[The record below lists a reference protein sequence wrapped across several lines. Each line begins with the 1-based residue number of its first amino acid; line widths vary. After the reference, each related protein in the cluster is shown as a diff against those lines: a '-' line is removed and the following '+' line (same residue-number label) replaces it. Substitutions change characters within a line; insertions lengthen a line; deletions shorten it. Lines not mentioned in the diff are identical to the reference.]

1 MEKNPTIIVNFF
13 KNFGSFVKGWGE
25 GYKIENITSAPCWVE
40 INLLYGLQHLDGQC
54 SEIVTSYFEK
64 AKFRVKNIFWTLKD
78 ILNGWMVL
86 MVTSLRRIRKN
97 LPTKIFE
104 IMTHNSSLIL
114 FMSYQT
120 VFNQSREMVALSS
133 LKLLL

>member
-1 MEKNPTIIVNFF
+1 
-13 KNFGSFVKGWGE
+13 
-25 GYKIENITSAPCWVE
+25 
-40 INLLYGLQHLDGQC
+40 
-54 SEIVTSYFEK
+54 
-64 AKFRVKNIFWTLKD
+64 
-78 ILNGWMVL
+78 MVL

-133 LKLLL
+133 LKLLLLVTELQLSRFKKCHKV